1 MQDNNSQNRGNEF
14 WDVVQN
20 AINTGDYRELSDKV
34 KDTVN
39 VTADEIRNIK
49 DDFLDSFFGSSTSR
63 TPTKTNKS
71 YYEQSQWNS
80 GRNSANQTTNHSPR
94 NSATTSGANSD
105 AQTNYNTQTNS
116 GAQTNYNVRPN
127 YNTRT
132 KVTVSKPK
140 YTLYAKNPQGKV
152 SGLVQMI
159 LGFGMVTVALPADII
174 LFTALMAFSGV
185 GSSILSALAIVL
197 MSVFL
202 GGGVVLGVMG
212 LKKWNFVKRF
222 QEYVKIVGNR
232 GYCEIKEIQQRTGR
246 TKNAIIKDLKRM
258 IGQRM
263 FLQGHLDQ
271 KETCLM
277 VTHDMYKQYLDVEKQ
292 AKERALLQQ
301 AEQARLNQI
310 PEACRTILEEGKA
323 YILFIRDCNDKLPGE
338 VISTKLD
345 RLELII
351 TRIFAE
357 VEAKPALAGDLRRF
371 MNYYL
376 PTTKKLVQAYY
387 DLEQEPISSENMMKT
402 KKEIE
407 DTLDTINQAFE
418 NLLNSFFDTKALDIS
433 SDISALNTM
442 LAQEGLTK
450 TEFEMKK

>member
-34 KDTVN
+34 RDTVN

-49 DDFLDSFFGSSTSR
+49 DDFLDSFFGTSTPR
-63 TPTKTNKS
+63 TPTKTKKN
-71 YYEQSQWNS
+71 YYEQSQWNAGKNS
-80 GRNSANQTTNHSPR
+80 TTDYSAENQGNVGRTHFGN
-94 NSATTSGANSD
+94 
-105 AQTNYNTQTNS
+105 QTNYNAQMNH
-116 GAQTNYNVRPN
+116 GAKTNYNVRPN
-127 YNTRT
+127 YNPRT
-132 KVTVSKPK
+132 NVAVSRSKNA
-140 YTLYAKNPQGKV
+140 LYARNPQGKT

-159 LGFGMVTVALPADII
+159 LGFGLAAVAFPVDII
-174 LFTALMAFSGV
+174 LLVGLVLSG
-185 GSSILSALAIVL
+185 SFLATLAILL
-197 MSVFL
+197 MSAFL
-202 GGGVVLGVMG
+202 GGGIALGVSG
-212 LKKWNFVKRF
+212 LKKWNFVKHFR
-222 QEYVKIVGNR
+222 QYVQIVGNR
-232 GYCEIKEIQQRTGR
+232 GYCEIKELQMRTGR
-246 TKNAIIKDLKRM
+246 TKSAIIKDLKCM
-258 IGQRM
+258 IGQRL

-271 KETCLM
+271 KETCLI
-277 VTHDMYKQYLDVEKQ
+277 VTHDMYKQYLEVEKQ
-292 AKERALLQQ
+292 AKERELLQQ
-301 AEQARLNQI
+301 AEQARLEQV
-310 PEACRTILEEGKA
+310 PEACRSILVEGKS

-376 PTTKKLVQAYY
+376 PTTKKLVQAYL
-387 DLEQEPISSENMMKT
+387 DLEQEPISSENMKKT

-407 DTLDTINQAFE
+407 DTLDTINLAFE

-433 SDISALNTM
+433 SDISALHTM

-450 TEFEMKK
+450 KDFEMKF

>member
-14 WDVVQN
+14 WDVVQK
-20 AINTGDYRELSDKV
+20 AINTGDYHELSDKV

-49 DDFLDSFFGSSTSR
+49 DDFLDSFFGTSTSR
-63 TPTKTNKS
+63 TSTKKNKS
-71 YYEQSQWNS
+71 YYGQSQWNS
-80 GRNSANQTTNHSPR
+80 DKNSANGSVNNKERT
-94 NSATTSGANSD
+94 NSD
-105 AQTNYNTQTNS
+105 VQTNYNTKANS
-116 GAQTNYNVRPN
+116 GVQTNYNVRPN

-132 KVTVSKPK
+132 KAAVSKPK
-140 YTLYAKNPQGKV
+140 YTLYAKNPKGKV
-152 SGLVQMI
+152 SGLLQMI
-159 LGFGMVTVALPADII
+159 LGFAVAAVALPVDVI
-174 LFTALMAFSGV
+174 LFVALLAFSGV
-185 GSSILSALAIVL
+185 GSSILSAIAIVL
-197 MSVFL
+197 MSTFL
-202 GGGVVLGVMG
+202 GGGIALGVTG

-232 GYCEIKEIQQRTGR
+232 GYCEIKDIQERTGR

-258 IGQRM
+258 IGQRL

-271 KETCLM
+271 KETCLI

-310 PEACRTILEEGKA
+310 PEDCRTILEEGKA

-387 DLEQEPISSENMMKT
+387 DLEQEPISSENMIKT

-450 TEFEMKK
+450 TDFEMKKF